1 MTRHRLVISDESLW
15 LITIEV
21 LICYDQTS
29 VISQTRWTAFFHPLS
44 LPITE
49 ALYDTILYILYDTIS
64 SLRRPLLVQYDLVLI
79 VLYDINLGAT
89 ITTILSTWGVT
100 IPIGL
105 VSSTTDSIWA
115 ARSTI

>member
-1 MTRHRLVISDESLW
+1 MLRSDFIYFADTLDCLLS
-15 LITIEV
+15 
-21 LICYDQTS
+21 S
-29 VISQTRWTAFFHPLS
+29 PS

-49 ALYDTILYILYDTIS
+49 ALYNTILYILYDTIS
-64 SLRRPLLVQYDLVLI
+64 SLRRPLLVRYDLVLI

-105 VSSTTDSIWA
+105 VSSTTDSI
-115 ARSTI
+115 